1 MPRALPRPLTLDPPA
16 GPCPA
21 PADAVP
27 ELNDVGTTG
36 APPVRT
42 ALVIDDEVMVLQGL
56 SIALSH
62 LGWCVIA
69 ATSAEEAVQRLDGIA
84 APPVVIVAD
93 YRLRAGQ
100 TGVDAIRA
108 VCAHLGCSIP
118 AFLLTGDTSP
128 DRLREARASGYTV
141 LYKPVTLRELA
152 ALLPAD
158 RALQPA

>member
-1 MPRALPRPLTLDPPA
+1 MPRHLNRDPLADPMPAAAPSALADGATATAAEPRPK
-16 GPCPA
+16 
-21 PADAVP
+21 
-27 ELNDVGTTG
+27 
-36 APPVRT
+36 RT

-62 LGWCVIA
+62 LGWEVIA
-69 ATSAEEAVQRLDGIA
+69 ATSAEDALQRVDGA
-84 APPVVIVAD
+84 PSPPVVIVAD

-108 VCAHLGCSIP
+108 VCAHLDRAIP